1 MDVLDV
7 SRGNIVT
14 AASKYEVPPLDLPR
28 GFNVDNAARI
38 RKGTGMLTIG
48 VGRINDPQQAE
59 DILEADKVDM
69 VVMGRAQLADPDFC
83 NKCREGRVEEID
95 RCVGCN
101 QGCLDGFADL
111 NMPHITCL
119 RNPAIG
125 RETECSAAMQPAQ
138 SPKTILIAGGGIAGL
153 EAARTLKL
161 RGITPSC
168 ARQAMRWA
176 VSLCWQARLPARRR
190 WRLPSRAWL
199 LRCSGWAWM
208 SV

>member
-1 MDVLDV
+1 MFDKLFTPITIKDMTLRNRIIMPAMGTRFTEDRFVNEKHIAYHV
-7 SRGNIVT
+7 
-14 AASKYEVPPLDLPR
+14 
-28 GFNVDNAARI
+28 ARI

-83 NKCREGRVEEID
+83 NKCKEGRVEDID

-125 RETECSAAMQPAQ
+125 HETECAAGPQPPVPCAC
-138 SPKTILIAGGGIAGL
+138 AG
-153 EAARTLKL
+153 
-161 RGITPSC
+161 TPQ
-168 ARQAMRWA
+168 R
-176 VSLCWQARLPARRR
+176 
-190 WRLPSRAWL
+190 
-199 LRCSGWAWM
+199 
-208 SV
+208 